1 MRETIRLKYNK
12 ERKKKK
18 NLFNKSLQKFLKTV
32 FHLTS
37 FYKMTEAKLEALVNR
52 LEAAVTRLEKC
63 GTGAPA
69 GDGDEETEEYPSV
82 LAFDST
88 FKPHLDKFIEAAKKI
103 DGELAEM
110 SQLVVNCFLET
121 RRVVLCG
128 CRHSKPSDLAVVIK
142 PLTEAKDATFKWC
155 KDHFRTKWVNQE
167 KAVNECASIFD
178 WVAMGPSAGQYVE
191 DMLGA
196 VMMYTNK
203 VLMEF
208 RGKDENQVEWAQNLV
223 AALKKLPE
231 YISDH
236 HKNGLHWGR
245 GSPATGPT
253 NMKGAAA
260 PAAAPAPAPA
270 KPEPKPE
277 PAKPA
282 PAKGGLAAKFG
293 GLNIPGARA
302 PPKKEPAVKKVRDNL
317 ISVEYFDGSNPEVKD
332 LQIQDIVNVF
342 QCKNCQI
349 NIPTKVKALSF
360 QNCERCTLIVNDV
373 IGVLE
378 FTSCK
383 RIILYLQ
390 GAVKSITI
398 DKCDNVQVN
407 LNEQSIDCQITTALS
422 QGMNVEV
429 PDLKEEGNMI
439 EFPIPEQIR
448 VQVNKDRILTHQVY
462 VHE

>member
-1 MRETIRLKYNK
+1 
-12 ERKKKK
+12 
-18 NLFNKSLQKFLKTV
+18 
-32 FHLTS
+32 
-37 FYKMTEAKLEALVNR
+37 MTEAKLEALVNR

-63 GTGAPA
+63 GTAGPA

-82 LAFDST
+82 QAFDST
-88 FKPHLDKFIEAAKKI
+88 FNPLLDKFIDAAKKI
-103 DGELAEM
+103 DPELVEM
-110 SQLVVNCFLET
+110 SQLVVNCFRET
-121 RRVVLCG
+121 RRLVLCG
-128 CRHSKPSDLAVVIK
+128 CRHAKPDDMATVMK
-142 PLTEAKDATFKWC
+142 PLTDAKDAGLKWC
-155 KDHFRTKWVNQE
+155 KDHWKTKFVNHE
-167 KAVNECASIFD
+167 KAVNECISIFD
-178 WVAMGPSAGQYVE
+178 WVAIGPSAGTFVE
-191 DMLGA
+191 EMTGA
-196 VMMYTNK
+196 VMCYTNK

-208 RGKDENQVEWAQNLV
+208 RGKDDNQVQWAQNLV

-231 YISDH
+231 YINDH
-236 HKNGLHWGR
+236 HKMGLHWNAR
-245 GSPATGPT
+245 ASKATAPA

-293 GLNIPGARA
+293 GLNIPGAKA
-302 PPKKEPAVKKVRDNL
+302 PPKKEPTVKKVRENL
-317 ISVEYFDGSNPEVKD
+317 IAVEYFDGSNPEVQD
-332 LQIQDIVNVF
+332 LQIQDIVNVY
-342 QCKNCQI
+342 QCKNCQVQ
-349 NIPTKVKALSF
+349 IPSKVKALSF
-360 QNCERCTLIVNDV
+360 QNCERVTIIVHDI

-383 RIILYLQ
+383 RVILYIQ
-390 GAVKSITI
+390 GSVKSITI

-429 PDLKEEGNMI
+429 PDLNEEGNMI

-448 VQVNKDRILTHQVY
+448 VQVGKDRKLAHQVY